1 MKKENLK
8 GRSSLFCTF
17 AAACKHFTLIELL
30 VVIAIIAI
38 LAAMLMP
45 ALSKARDR
53 GKLISCS
60 NNIKQLGSTC
70 QQYALAFDDYFPA
83 YWTSEYYYGGSFQ
96 KGTYGWTWVL
106 NLVASGFIP
115 SKSIAK
121 GGPFY
126 CPAATGEHS
135 RSKYSHYG
143 LNLGLDANGR
153 SSSKVVKAYNW
164 NIVKV
169 GSRALWFKWTT
180 VRRPSFV
187 MLAGLRIERIESPL
201 EYILV
206 HALAVVADIN
216 GYASARLRNRD
227 FNIRRPGFNGVLG
240 GISNHISQSRVH
252 CVTFRREE
260 VPKAQERQHT
270 ATSAS
275 QRLQSLRAS
284 PPQPCP
290 AGPVVHGISLSP

>member
-38 LAAMLMP
+38 LAALLMP

-60 NNIKQLGSTC
+60 NNIKQLGSAC

-106 NLVASGFIP
+106 NLIASGFIP

-126 CPAATGEHS
+126 CPAATGEFS
-135 RSKYSHYG
+135 MKKYSHFG

-153 SSSKVVKAYNW
+153 STSKVVKAYNW

-187 MLAGLRIERIESPL
+187 MLAGDWKCHIEDS
-201 EYILV
+201 
-206 HALAVVADIN
+206 A
-216 GYASARLRNRD
+216 GYWIDPSASGKYGEGGIGPSGSD
-227 FNIRRPGFNGVLG
+227 FIRHNGVINAVFIDGHVEALPVG
-240 GISNHISQSRVH
+240 LMPG
-252 CVTFRREE
+252 
-260 VPKAQERQHT
+260 PWDD
-270 ATSAS
+270 
-275 QRLQSLRAS
+275 
-284 PPQPCP
+284 
-290 AGPVVHGISLSP
+290 AGKKTKPYL

>member
-38 LAAMLMP
+38 LAALLMP

-126 CPAATGEHS
+126 CPAATGEFS
-135 RSKYSHYG
+135 MKKYSHFG
-143 LNLGLDANGR
+143 LNLGLDVNGR
-153 SSSKVVKAYNW
+153 STSKVVKAYNW

-187 MLAGLRIERIESPL
+187 MLAGDWKCHVDNS
-201 EYILV
+201 
-206 HALAVVADIN
+206 A
-216 GYASARLRNRD
+216 GYWIDPSAAGDYGEGGIGPAGSD
-227 FNIRRPGFNGVLG
+227 FMRHNGVINAVFIDGHAETLPVG
-240 GISNHISQSRVH
+240 LMPGPW
-252 CVTFRREE
+252 TD
-260 VPKAQERQHT
+260 
-270 ATSAS
+270 
-275 QRLQSLRAS
+275 
-284 PPQPCP
+284 
-290 AGPVVHGISLSP
+290 AGKKTKPYL

>member
-53 GKLISCS
+53 GKFISCA
-60 NNIKQLGSTC
+60 NNIKQLGSAC
-70 QQYALAFDDYFPA
+70 QQYALAYDDYFPA
-83 YWTSEYYYGGSFQ
+83 YWTADCYYGGSFQ
-96 KGTYGWTWVL
+96 KGEHGWSWVL
-106 NLVASGFIP
+106 NLIASGFIP
-115 SKSIAK
+115 SKTVK
-121 GGPFY
+121 QGGPFY

-135 RSKYSHYG
+135 RSKYIHYG

-153 SSSKVVKAYNW
+153 ASSKVVKTYNW

-187 MLAGLRIERIESPL
+187 MLAGDWKCNVDNS
-201 EYILV
+201 
-206 HALAVVADIN
+206 A
-216 GYASARLRNRD
+216 GYWIDPTSS
-227 FNIRRPGFNGVLG
+227 GYGEG
-240 GISNHISQSRVH
+240 GIG
-252 CVTFRREE
+252 
-260 VPKAQERQHT
+260 
-270 ATSAS
+270 
-275 QRLQSLRAS
+275 
-284 PPQPCP
+284 P
-290 AGPVVHGISLSP
+290 AGSDFVRHNGSINAVFIDGHTETLSLGLMPGPWTDSGRKTKPYL